1 MNKRDFG
8 EWGVKLGV
16 FALAA
21 LVWFHAVTELSY
33 RRELSIPLVVEDPP
47 SSPPAGDI
55 IVANP
60 TPEYVTVVVSGIGK
74 DLLALSGDEFLLRVQ
89 PTRGRRGAQL
99 SFRLSPDQ
107 VEPTGDVPVR
117 VEEVK
122 EPRELTV
129 VLDRRVE
136 RELPVRLVMRL
147 EIADSYTQVG
157 DTGLDPVSVT
167 VSGPASHI
175 ADLSSVSTDSLVL
188 TAISEDVSERVALKI
203 PSGTRLDLSETHVT
217 VTLDIQELAGDFSII
232 NVPVEVRN
240 SGRSRTTPEPSRVS
254 VRVKGGADVIYS
266 LTETDIGLY
275 VDYEACRDGRS
286 DGTIL
291 VDADK
296 SFEVLQISPSRVR
309 IVER

>member
-1 MNKRDFG
+1 
-8 EWGVKLGV
+8 
-16 FALAA
+16 
-21 LVWFHAVTELSY
+21 
-33 RRELSIPLVVEDPP
+33 
-47 SSPPAGDI
+47 
-55 IVANP
+55 
-60 TPEYVTVVVSGIGK
+60 
-74 DLLALSGDEFLLRVQ
+74 
-89 PTRGRRGAQL
+89 
-99 SFRLSPDQ
+99 
-107 VEPTGDVPVR
+107 
-117 VEEVK
+117 
-122 EPRELTV
+122 
-129 VLDRRVE
+129 
-136 RELPVRLVMRL
+136 MRL
-147 EIADSYTQVG
+147 DIADSYTQIG

-167 VSGPASHI
+167 LSGPASHI

-266 LTETDIGLY
+266 LNAETDIGLY
-275 VDYEACRDGRS
+275 VDYEAYRDGRS